1 MNQDV
6 LQLTISAFNLRRYD
20 QAIQHSA
27 AGLDTARGRDE
38 AFWLGLHEACEGYA
52 LIARGQLDRA
62 EAKLIGA
69 MHKLRNFGFR
79 YENFEVTVALAAVRR
94 AVEEIRVV
102 RTGHKRLFDVSLVP
116 QLRLAAKADD

>member
-1 MNQDV
+1 MNHDV
-6 LQLTISAFNLRRYD
+6 LQQTIRSFNLRRYNE
-20 QAIQHSA
+20 ALAHSA
-27 AGLDTARGRDE
+27 VGLDTARGRDE
-38 AFWLGLHEACEGYA
+38 AFWMGLCETCEGYELVA
-52 LIARGQLDRA
+52 QGKLDRA
-62 EAKLIGA
+62 EAKLIAA

-102 RTGHKRLFDVSLVP
+102 RGGSKRLFDVSLMP